1 MTLLLVVIA
10 ALAVGYLRGG
20 RLKRYLGRPLRW
32 VLLPAAG
39 FAIEAAL
46 PLIGRLIP
54 VPAENWLFMAVI
66 PEYLAIFVF
75 AALNFERRGMKLILL
90 GSLLNFAVI
99 VANGF
104 KMPLSPVALE
114 MPEAQKTLEMIRA
127 GEILDYVIVGWD
139 APLLFLGDVIRLPY
153 LPGLAS
159 VGDLVLAAGVFL
171 LILEIMGSRR
181 RKENC
186 SMGEP

>member
-1 MTLLLVVIA
+1 MNGKI
-10 ALAVGYLRGG
+10 
-20 RLKRYLGRPLRW
+20 
-32 VLLPAAG
+32 
-39 FAIEAAL
+39 
-46 PLIGRLIP
+46 LITFYTTTQAMEMEECCRQEGMPGRLIP

-66 PEYLAIFVF
+66 PEYLAIFAF

-99 VANGF
+99 VANGL

-127 GEILDYVIVGWD
+127 GEILDYAIVGWD

-159 VGDLVLAAGVFL
+159 VGDLVLAADAFL

>member
-1 MTLLLVVIA
+1 
-10 ALAVGYLRGG
+10 
-20 RLKRYLGRPLRW
+20 
-32 VLLPAAG
+32 
-39 FAIEAAL
+39 
-46 PLIGRLIP
+46 
-54 VPAENWLFMAVI
+54 
-66 PEYLAIFVF
+66 
-75 AALNFERRGMKLILL
+75 
-90 GSLLNFAVI
+90 
-99 VANGF
+99 
-104 KMPLSPVALE
+104 

-139 APLLFLGDVIRLPY
+139 APLLFLGDVIRLPF